1 MFVFSNDSFQK
12 KHTIG
17 VEKRKV
23 KGGQDAW
30 GPPADGGGEEGE
42 GVQGHPGGG
51 PAWGAPRFKEARTS
65 PRQPVQPVEAQGI
78 PTGEF
83 ENQEGMS
90 LKVVL
95 LQNVDSHPSPI
106 FGSLAPPWFGRSGF
120 LAVGVH
126 ILCILVIGG
135 EIDATPPSSNLLSCS
150 PNNPFRKELFISIL
164 STEFWKGFI
173 FVIWLAVVVVRWS
186 TMYYVYICLVSY
198 WAKRWFLLSF
208 FAESDLSVV

>member
-1 MFVFSNDSFQK
+1 MFLCSNDSFQK
-12 KHTIG
+12 KAYYW

-42 GVQGHPGGG
+42 RVQGHPGGG

-90 LKVVL
+90 LKVL

-135 EIDATPPSSNLLSCS
+135 GDRCNPPIIQSVIFLSQQ
-150 PNNPFRKELFISIL
+150 
-164 STEFWKGFI
+164 
-173 FVIWLAVVVVRWS
+173 
-186 TMYYVYICLVSY
+186 
-198 WAKRWFLLSF
+198 SF
-208 FAESDLSVV
+208 